1 MHSPSFANKVYFEN
15 FVAMM
20 DRSVM
25 LLMKGF
31 RIQLPKILTN
41 LTTIDFSVDNF
52 EGEIPQSIGKLKP
65 LKDLSFSRK
74 ETS

>member
-31 RIQLPKILTN
+31 RIQLPKILAT